1 MVRIPFKG
9 LRSQVR
15 VDIIGKHRG
24 AFPMRLYVMFL
35 AVPRSVANTLSFHSS
50 ETQMPRIIAVSNQ
63 KGGVG
68 KTTTAVNLATALAL
82 EDFMVLLIDLDPQ
95 GNASSGLSV
104 PKTEVSVGVADVLLG
119 FREMPDAVVPTCVDG
134 LHLLPATRE
143 LIGLEIELVE
153 ASRREYRLKRALSA
167 HAGPYDFV
175 IIDCPP
181 SLNMLTINGL
191 AAADGVLIP
200 VQAEYYAMEGLSEL
214 LRAMNQ
220 IQKGGLNRDL
230 RREGILLTMVD
241 RRARLCRDVVDQLR
255 EVFGNEVFQTEIP
268 RNVRLGEAPSF
279 GRPVHAY
286 DPLCRGA
293 ISYTNLALEML
304 DRIGAESNDET
315 TSDQPQ
321 TKLVR
326 SQEAS

>member
-1 MVRIPFKG
+1 
-9 LRSQVR
+9 
-15 VDIIGKHRG
+15 
-24 AFPMRLYVMFL
+24 
-35 AVPRSVANTLSFHSS
+35 
-50 ETQMPRIIAVSNQ
+50 MPHTIAVSNQ

-82 EDFMVLLIDLDPQ
+82 EDYMVLLVDIDPQ

-104 PKTEVSVGVADVLLG
+104 PKSEVNVGVADVLLG
-119 FREMPDAVVPTCVDG
+119 FRDLPDVVVPTCVDG

-153 ASRREYRLKRALSA
+153 ASRREYRLKRALDA
-167 HAGPYDFV
+167 FAGSYDFV

-181 SLNMLTINGL
+181 ALNMLTINAL
-191 AAADGVLIP
+191 AAANGVLIP

-220 IQKGGLNRDL
+220 IQKGGLNRGL
-230 RREGILLTMVD
+230 VREGIVLTLVD
-241 RRARLCRDVVDQLR
+241 RRTRLCRDVADQLR
-255 EVFGNEVFQTEIP
+255 EVFGDEVYQTEIP

-279 GRPVHAY
+279 GKPVHSY

-293 ISYTNLALEML
+293 VAYTNLALEFL
-304 DRIGAESNDET
+304 ERKARKEQNDGDISTQT
-315 TSDQPQ
+315 TP
-321 TKLVR
+321 LR
-326 SQEAS
+326 SMEAS

>member
-1 MVRIPFKG
+1 
-9 LRSQVR
+9 
-15 VDIIGKHRG
+15 
-24 AFPMRLYVMFL
+24 
-35 AVPRSVANTLSFHSS
+35 
-50 ETQMPRIIAVSNQ
+50 MPRIIAVSNQ

-82 EDFMVLLIDLDPQ
+82 EDHMVLLVDLDPQ

-104 PKTEVSVGVADVLLG
+104 PKSEVNVGVADVLLG
-119 FREMPDAVVPTCVDG
+119 FRDLPEAVVPTCVDG

-153 ASRREYRLKRALSA
+153 ASRREYRLQRALSA
-167 HAGPYDFV
+167 FAGPYDFV

-191 AAADGVLIP
+191 AAANGVLIP

-220 IQKGGLNRDL
+220 IQKGGLNRSL

-241 RRARLCRDVVDQLR
+241 RRTRLCRDVVEQLR
-255 EVFGNEVFQTEIP
+255 EVFGDEVFQTEIP

-279 GRPVHAY
+279 GKPVHAY

-293 ISYTNLALEML
+293 VSYTNLALELL
-304 DRIGAESNDET
+304 DRMSKESLDEAEESTDET
-315 TSDQPQ
+315 ATP
-321 TKLVR
+321 LLR
-326 SQEAS
+326 SLGAS

>member
-1 MVRIPFKG
+1 MA
-9 LRSQVR
+9 
-15 VDIIGKHRG
+15 H
-24 AFPMRLYVMFL
+24 
-35 AVPRSVANTLSFHSS
+35 
-50 ETQMPRIIAVSNQ
+50 IIAVSNQ

-82 EDFMVLLIDLDPQ
+82 EDHTVLLVDLDPQ

-104 PKTEVSVGVADVLLG
+104 PKSEVNVGVADVLLG
-119 FREMPDAVVPTCVDG
+119 FRDLPDVVVPTCVDG

-153 ASRREYRLKRALSA
+153 ASRREYRLKKALDAFS
-167 HAGPYDFV
+167 GPYDFV

-181 SLNMLTINGL
+181 ALNMLTINAL
-191 AAADGVLIP
+191 AAANGVLIP

-220 IQKGGLNRDL
+220 IQKGGLNRGL
-230 RREGILLTMVD
+230 VREGILLTMVD
-241 RRARLCRDVVDQLR
+241 RRTRLCRDVAEQLR
-255 EVFGNEVFQTEIP
+255 EVFGEEVFQTEIP

-279 GRPVHAY
+279 GKPVHSY

-293 ISYTNLALEML
+293 VAYTNLALEFL
-304 DRIGAESNDET
+304 ARQAKKEQTDGDTSTQASQT
-315 TSDQPQ
+315 TPI
-321 TKLVR
+321 R
-326 SQEAS
+326 SMEAS

>member
-1 MVRIPFKG
+1 MA
-9 LRSQVR
+9 
-15 VDIIGKHRG
+15 H
-24 AFPMRLYVMFL
+24 
-35 AVPRSVANTLSFHSS
+35 
-50 ETQMPRIIAVSNQ
+50 IIAVSNQ

-82 EDFMVLLIDLDPQ
+82 EDHTVLLVDLDPQ

-104 PKTEVSVGVADVLLG
+104 PKSEVNVGVADVLLG
-119 FREMPDAVVPTCVDG
+119 FRDLPDVVVPTCVDG

-153 ASRREYRLKRALSA
+153 ASRREYRLKKALDAFS
-167 HAGPYDFV
+167 GPYDFV

-181 SLNMLTINGL
+181 ALNMLTINAL
-191 AAADGVLIP
+191 AAANGVLIP

-220 IQKGGLNRDL
+220 IQKGGLNRGL
-230 RREGILLTMVD
+230 VREGILLTMVD
-241 RRARLCRDVVDQLR
+241 RRTRLCRDVAEQLR
-255 EVFGNEVFQTEIP
+255 EVFGEEVFQTEIP

-279 GRPVHAY
+279 GKPVHSY

-293 ISYTNLALEML
+293 VAYTNLALEFL
-304 DRIGAESNDET
+304 ARKAKKEQTDGD
-315 TSDQPQ
+315 TSTQASQASPF
-321 TKLVR
+321 R
-326 SQEAS
+326 SMEAS